1 MLDLVYDF
9 EIIIKKYLRQVRF
22 CFMYAIL
29 SFSVLEGGTR

>member
-9 EIIIKKYLRQVRF
+9 EIIIKKYLRQARF
-22 CFMYAIL
+22 SFMYAIL

>member
-22 CFMYAIL
+22 CFTYAIL
-29 SFSVLEGGTR
+29 SFSVLEGGTK